1 MGTNQESAKSSDLR
15 IVPANQAS
23 SEDLDKIF
31 GTRGEPGHCRCQ
43 WFQNPG
49 KAFGALT
56 DEERAEM
63 LRVQT
68 ACSNPQAKKTSGL
81 VGYLHGEPV
90 GWCAVEPRTAYP
102 RLRGSRIPWE
112 GRDENKDSDDVWA
125 AVCFVTRT
133 GYRGMGV
140 SRAMAAAAAEFAR
153 GRGARA
159 VEGYP
164 MLLPE
169 GKKAMWGEMFVGSRS
184 IFEQAGFAEVSHP
197 TPRRLVMRIDF
208 EGEHHEPA

>member
-1 MGTNQESAKSSDLR
+1 METHQDSTKTADLR
-15 IVPANQAS
+15 VVPANQAS
-23 SEDLDKIF
+23 SEDLEKIF
-31 GTRGEPGHCRCQ
+31 GTRGDPGHCRCQ

-56 DEERAEM
+56 DEERAER
-63 LRVQT
+63 LRAQT
-68 ACSNPQAKKTSGL
+68 ACGKPRAAQTSGL
-81 VGYLHGEPV
+81 VGYLDEEPV
-90 GWCAVEPRTAYP
+90 GWCAIEPRTAYP
-102 RLRGSRIPWE
+102 RLLASKVPWA
-112 GRDENKDSDDVWA
+112 GREEDKEDPDIWA

-133 GYRGMGV
+133 GYRRLGV
-140 SRAMAAAAAEFAR
+140 GRAMAAAAVDFAR

-169 GKKAMWGEMFVGSRS
+169 GRKPMWGEMFVGSRS
-184 IFEQAGFAEVSHP
+184 IFEEAGFGEVSHP

-208 EGEHHEPA
+208 TESP